1 MPTHWWAGK
10 KCIQHAVW
18 LKAMTRD
25 LNNPLGDIQP
35 LSIPLFIFQRASEYM
50 ERERVP
56 HVFPWRWGNGVL
68 WACAGPWLFACWRD
82 RSSLPGHFA
91 SYPPLVLSAVH
102 SFAVRNALDG
112 IPQAAWPLP
121 YCCWLQTLT
130 LLSPPSLD
138 QSTPPTP
145 ASPMGSSIPPCTAD
159 PVAVHGLITQ
169 HPFFLRTEGC
179 QESLSLE
186 PLCLTAQK
194 KSYSRPETATL
205 KACLQ
210 GLVSVNLDSGRI
222 PTILTNKNEP
232 VSLNSLCK

>member
-112 IPQAAWPLP
+112 IPQAAWPPP
-121 YCCWLQTLT
+121 YSCWLQTLT

-145 ASPMGSSIPPCTAD
+145 ASPMGSIFMLLQSSFWLWVCKTVLTSFICSLLFYLSLWAS
-159 PVAVHGLITQ
+159 V
-169 HPFFLRTEGC
+169 FFLQIYFLLLTIVLG
-179 QESLSLE
+179 ESWDKHLS
-186 PLCLTAQK
+186 
-194 KSYSRPETATL
+194 YIY
-205 KACLQ
+205 
-210 GLVSVNLDSGRI
+210 NI
-222 PTILTNKNEP
+222 
-232 VSLNSLCK
+232 